1 MSGFGPQWLFPA
13 CVAATVFCVMF
24 AIGLGVA
31 PGDLRRAWNAPGPLL
46 RGLFIVLVAVP
57 AIALAI
63 VRSLG
68 LPIAV
73 QAGILLMAIA
83 PGAPIALRR
92 SVAASGHGAFAPALQ
107 IFVALLAVVSMPL
120 SIAGLDEVYGARVMV
135 EAADVMKQVFV
146 AQLVPLGLGVAC
158 RGFFSGIAARIEPW
172 AARAGTLLLIL
183 TLVLG
188 VGSLGEATLRAGSA
202 GLVACAATTLAALA
216 TGQLFGGPNP
226 DTRSAVAIIAAAR
239 NPGLAL
245 LVATQNNG
253 EPRVIAT
260 ILAYLVVS
268 ILLITAYM
276 IWRHRLSRW
285 AIRSSSDHGAPMRR

>member
-1 MSGFGPQWLFPA
+1 MPGFGPPWLFPA

-24 AIGLGVA
+24 AIGLSIA
-31 PGDLRRAWNAPGPLL
+31 PGELRRAWNTPGPLV

-57 AIALAI
+57 AIALVI
-63 VRSLG
+63 VRSLD

-83 PGAPIALRR
+83 PGAPVALRR

-107 IFVALLAVVSMPL
+107 IFVALSAVVSMPL
-120 SIAGLDEVYGARVMV
+120 SIAALDEVYGARVMV
-135 EAADVMKQVFV
+135 EPGDVMRQIFV
-146 AQLVPLGLGVAC
+146 AQLLPLGLGIAC
-158 RGFFSGIAARIEPW
+158 KEFFPRFAAALEPFAARV
-172 AARAGTLLLIL
+172 GTGLLVL
-183 TLVLG
+183 TLILG
-188 VGSLGEATLRAGSA
+188 VGSLGEATLRAGPA
-202 GLVACAATTLAALA
+202 GLAACAATTVAALA
-216 TGQLFGGPNP
+216 AGHFFGGSRPEA
-226 DTRSAVAIIAAAR
+226 RSAVAIISAAR

-245 LVATQNNG
+245 LVATVNNA

-276 IWRHRLSRW
+276 MWGRHGRVHR
-285 AIRSSSDHGAPMRR
+285 AF

>member
-1 MSGFGPQWLFPA
+1 MSGFGPSWLFPSCA
-13 CVAATVFCVMF
+13 AATVFCVMF
-24 AIGLGVA
+24 AIGLSVA

-57 AIALAI
+57 VMALVI

-73 QAGILLMAIA
+73 QAGILMMAIS
-83 PGAPIALRR
+83 PGAPVALRR

-120 SIAGLDEVYGARVMV
+120 SIAALDEVYGANVAV
-135 EAADVMKQVFV
+135 EPADVMRQVFV
-146 AQLVPLGLGVAC
+146 AQLVPLGLGTGC
-158 RGFFSGIAARIEPW
+158 RGFFPRRAAQAEPW
-172 AARAGTLLLIL
+172 AALGGTGFLGL
-183 TLVLG
+183 TLILG

-202 GLVACAATTLAALA
+202 GLAACAATTVAALA
-216 TGQLFGGPNP
+216 AGHFFSGPH
-226 DTRSAVAIIAAAR
+226 DATRSAVAIIAAAR

-245 LVATQNNG
+245 LVATLNRA

-260 ILAYLVVS
+260 IFAYLVVS
-268 ILLITAYM
+268 IVLISAYM
-276 IWRHRLSRW
+276 LWRPRP
-285 AIRSSSDHGAPMRR
+285 APS